1 MILDCFDWE
10 VDGVTVLNLSGR
22 ITLGDGTKILRKL
35 IRDTLAQDK
44 KRILLNMAEVFYIDS
59 SGLGELVSAYAA
71 VKNSGGQLKLLNLK
85 SRVQDLMLLTR
96 MHMVFEIYTDEKA
109 ALAGFREPQA

>member
-1 MILDCFDWE
+1 MSLDFFDWE

-22 ITLGDGTKILRKL
+22 ITLGDGTKLLRKL
-35 IRDTLAQDK
+35 IRDTLAAGK

-85 SRVQDLMLLTR
+85 SRVQDLMQLTR
-96 MHMVFEIYTDEKA
+96 LHMIFDIYTDEKT
-109 ALAGFREPQA
+109 ALASFHET

>member
-1 MILDCFDWE
+1 MSLDYFDWE

-35 IRDTLAQDK
+35 IRDTLAASK
-44 KRILLNMAEVFYIDS
+44 KHILLNMAEVFYIDS
-59 SGLGELVSAYAA
+59 SGLGELVSAFTT

-85 SRVQDLMLLTR
+85 SRVQDLMQLTR
-96 MHMVFEIYTDEKA
+96 MHMIFDIYTDERT
-109 ALAGFREPQA
+109 ALASFRDK